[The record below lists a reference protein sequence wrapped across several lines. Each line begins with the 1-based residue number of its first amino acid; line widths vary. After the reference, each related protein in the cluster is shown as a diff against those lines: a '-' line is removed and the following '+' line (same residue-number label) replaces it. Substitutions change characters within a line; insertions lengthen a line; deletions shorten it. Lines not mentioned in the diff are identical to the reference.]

1 MGSALGC
8 AHKSKET
15 GKTAKY
21 DTKGGKKVEKEELQG
36 KLRYLGEIGAAIY
49 AIEEKKKH
57 IGHFISF
64 VGEGNKVTFVCHETA
79 KDKIFVAQFTD
90 EEFQTK
96 KEASNITLSYNAV
109 FKSIV
114 TETAKGKVKVS
125 IRENEVTA
133 AFNIS
138 SVKDARAN
146 QLFTVNLELC
156 LLPKPKAK
164 NMYIIDPIGRMISKR
179 RCNVE
184 EKEKEMRVSKVH
196 MQGVLSAAN
205 IAHSRA
211 TIESIQKV
219 IVPIREQ
226 AAQHSKISSEMMAK
240 VEQMERRIR
249 KLKTRG
255 ASNKHP
261 LDLMYEEGGARNFL
275 HLPDAEE
282 HLPIVIP
289 IDERHIDWL
298 KTHLPLSDGESLEI
312 LAKPPKDHALAS
324 IKDPML
330 LQAMSI
336 FSKLDNWDMNMFD
349 LEKLTGG
356 NALYVST
363 YAMLQKLDLINHFKI
378 DDRILRNFLKA
389 VQSGYHPN
397 PYHNKTHA
405 ADVTHINY
413 YIMTKGG
420 LIDKLNLPK
429 EDVFA
434 GVLAGAIHDFD
445 HPGFNNNF
453 HTRTNAY
460 LATLYNDRSI
470 LENHHCACVFE
481 ILRLPQYDILNG
493 FTEEQRRTVRD
504 TIIEMV
510 LATDMGNHAK
520 IFSSFRRRLAEGQ
533 EWNERRE
540 DALLALSMS
549 IKMADVSNCGR
560 PKFLYL
566 EWAKNI
572 ATEFYNQG
580 DFEERRSLTVSPFMD
595 RKKDKTDFP
604 KGQISF
610 MNYVVVPMFEAIAE
624 FLPPVECALQ
634 CCSENKEYW
643 QHLE

>member
-8 AHKSKET
+8 ASK
-15 GKTAKY
+15 GKEGGKDGKY
-21 DTKGGKKVEKEELQG
+21 ETKGAKKVEKEELQG
-36 KLRYLGEIGAAIY
+36 KMRYLGEIGASIY
-49 AIEEKKKH
+49 AIEEKKVH
-57 IGHFISF
+57 VGHFLSF
-64 VGEGNKVTFVCHETA
+64 VGDANKVTFACHITA
-79 KDKIFVAQFTD
+79 KDKLFVTSFTD
-90 EEFQTK
+90 DEFQAK
-96 KEASNITLSYNAV
+96 KEVSEITFSYNAV

-114 TETAKGKVKVS
+114 TETAKGKVKIS
-125 IRENEVTA
+125 IRENDVTA

-146 QLFTVNLELC
+146 QQFTVNLELC
-156 LLPKPKAK
+156 QLPKPKAT
-164 NMYIIDPIGRMISKR
+164 NMYLIDPIGRMISKR

-196 MQGVLSAAN
+196 MQSVLSAAN
-205 IAHSRA
+205 VTQSRA
-211 TIESIQKV
+211 TIDSIQKV

-226 AAQHSKISSEMMAK
+226 AAQHSKVSSEMMAK

-261 LDLMYEEGGARNFL
+261 LDVMYEEGGPMNFL

-282 HLPIVIP
+282 HLPLVVKVDDNYI
-289 IDERHIDWL
+289 EWL
-298 KTHLPLSDGESLEI
+298 KFYLPLNEGETLDLLVKPPSDPT
-312 LAKPPKDHALAS
+312 LAK
-324 IKDPML
+324 IKDPL
-330 LQAMSI
+330 LLEAMTV
-336 FSKLDNWDMNMFD
+336 FAKLDSWDMSVFE
-349 LEKLTGG
+349 LEKCTGG
-356 NALYVST
+356 NALYIST
-363 YAMLQKLDLINHFKI
+363 YAMLQKLDLINHFNI
-378 DDRILRNFLKA
+378 DDTILRNFLKA
-389 VQSGYHPN
+389 VQGGYHPN

-405 ADVTHINY
+405 ADVAQINY

-420 LIDKLNLPK
+420 LIEKLQLGK
-429 EDVFA
+429 EDVLA
-434 GVLAGAIHDFD
+434 GILAGAIHDYD

-453 HTRTNAY
+453 HTRANAY

-481 ILRLPQYDILNG
+481 IMRLPQYDILKDL
-493 FTEEQRRTVRD
+493 TEEQRRTVRD
-504 TIIEMV
+504 TMIEMV

-520 IFSSFRRRLAEGQ
+520 IFASFRRRLAEAP
-533 EWNERRE
+533 EWHERRE
-540 DALLALSMS
+540 DAILALSMS

-560 PKFLYL
+560 PKVLYL

-580 DFEERRSLTVSPFMD
+580 DYEDRRNLTVSPFMD
-595 RKKDKTDFP
+595 RKKDKVDFP

-624 FLPPVECALQ
+624 LFPPVECALQ
-634 CCSENKEYW
+634 CCNENKDYW
-643 QHLE
+643 QQLE